1 MSGQRTASRLARE
14 LRASDITG
22 ARWNARLRLVAE
34 TLAPPGRTRPVGPE
48 PSHLAQ
54 VLRLLDNAASE
65 SIWFAMAVLSG
76 RLPTPTDVV
85 EARRAGQLD
94 GPAQVLVAA
103 LRMMTPASVARAVR
117 VTSGTT
123 VVDLGDL
130 VTSPLG
136 TGIQRVARN
145 VTREWDHDRKFEVV
159 GWSTEMDSMSLVDR
173 ATRDRVLLGNA
184 PSEDEAAL
192 ALPAQVE
199 VVVPWRCTYV
209 LPELAIQPRRCSAL
223 QAMAT
228 YSANRCG
235 VIGFDC
241 VPLTS
246 SETTAAG
253 FPAVFALNL
262 AAVAQFDVVAAISGA
277 AATEYR
283 GWCRMLEGA
292 GLEGPGVV
300 PVDLPGHAPEPT
312 DADLVEARDRLL
324 VADLPMV
331 LCVGSHE
338 PRKNHLAVLH
348 AAEVLWRRGR
358 RFSLTFVGGHSW
370 GDDELMRR
378 LGELQGAGRP
388 VESISKLPDRL
399 LWAAYRLAR
408 CTVFPSL
415 NEGFG
420 LPVAES
426 LAAGTPVITSA
437 AGSMLELAA
446 DGGALVIDP
455 LDDQSLT
462 TALDRLITDDG
473 LRARLHDEATR
484 RVPSGWE
491 TYAERLWDT
500 FHSDPVLEPSS
511 AAEPPIK
518 GR

>member
-1 MSGQRTASRLARE
+1 M
-14 LRASDITG
+14 
-22 ARWNARLRLVAE
+22 
-34 TLAPPGRTRPVGPE
+34 
-48 PSHLAQ
+48 
-54 VLRLLDNAASE
+54 LRLLENATPEA
-65 SIWFAMAVLSG
+65 IWFAIAVLSA
-76 RLPTPTDVV
+76 RFPTPTDVI
-85 EARRAGQLD
+85 EARRASQLD
-94 GPAQVLVAA
+94 GPEQILIAA
-103 LRMMTPASVARAVR
+103 LRTMTTCSATRTVSVV
-117 VTSGTT
+117 SGETI
-123 VVDLGDL
+123 VDLGDL

-145 VTREWDHDRKFEVV
+145 VAREWSNGQTFDVV
-159 GWSTEMDSMSLVDR
+159 GWTPDMDAMSPVDR
-173 ATRDRVLLGNA
+173 ATRHRVLLGGA
-184 PSEDEAAL
+184 PPADRAEQV
-192 ALPAQVE
+192 PAQQVAI
-199 VVVPWRCTYV
+199 VVPWRCTYV
-209 LPELAIQPRRCSAL
+209 LPELAIQPRRCAAL
-223 QAMAT
+223 QAMAM

-277 AATEYR
+277 AATEYK
-283 GWCRMLEGA
+283 GWRRMLEGA
-292 GLEGPGVV
+292 GLAGPHVV
-300 PVDLPGHAPEPT
+300 AVDLPGYAPEPT
-312 DADLVEARDRLL
+312 DADIDEARDRLL

-370 GDDELMRR
+370 GDDEIMRR

-388 VESISKLPDRL
+388 VESISRLPDRL

-408 CTVFPSL
+408 FTVFPSL

-426 LAAGTPVITSA
+426 LAAGTPVVTSA

-446 DGGALVIDP
+446 DGGALVVDP
-455 LDDQSLT
+455 RDDQALT
-462 TALDRLITDDG
+462 AALDRLITDDG

-484 RVPSGWE
+484 RIPTGWA
-491 TYAERLWDT
+491 TYAGLLWNL
-500 FHSDPVLEPSS
+500 FHPDDVPESSTLAAPSV
-511 AAEPPIK
+511 AA
-518 GR
+518 G

>member
-1 MSGQRTASRLARE
+1 MSEVHKSG
-14 LRASDITG
+14 ITDD
-22 ARWNARLRLVAE
+22 RWTARLHLVAE
-34 TLAPPGRTRPVGPE
+34 TLAAVERPHPTRQE
-48 PSHLAQ
+48 PSPLAD
-54 VLRLLDNAASE
+54 VLRLLDDATAE
-65 SIWFAMAVLSG
+65 SIWFTIAVLSA
-76 RLPTPTDVV
+76 RLPAPNDVI
-85 EARRAGQLD
+85 EARRASQLD
-94 GPAQVLVAA
+94 GPEQVLVAA
-103 LRMMTPASVARAVR
+103 LRTMTPSSATRAVS
-117 VTSGTT
+117 VTAGTT
-123 VVDLGDL
+123 IVDLGDL

-246 SETTAAG
+246 SETTAAS

-262 AAVAQFDVVAAISGA
+262 AAVAQFDVVAAISEA

-283 GWCRMLEGA
+283 GWRRMLEGA

-300 PVDLPGHAPEPT
+300 PVDLPGAAPEPT

-388 VESISKLPDRL
+388 VESISRLPDRL

-446 DGGALVIDP
+446 EGGAIVIDP

-462 TALDRLITDDG
+462 AALDRLITDDG

-500 FHSDPVLEPSS
+500 FHAVPMLEPSS
-511 AAEPPIK
+511 AAAPPMD